1 MSGLNNPVAPCTPS
15 DRHCHG
21 DFLHLY
27 LMGFASVRQKGKRLF
42 RLILLALNIFFEGS
56 LEMKHG
62 TISLS
67 TPQETSFWGGWVRFS
82 AVKGSYWV
90 MEILYILI
98 ELWITWVHAFVKT
111 YPIVHLMDKK
121 NLCILPHANY
131 TLIKKKLG
139 VPSHFVAWKDQLK
152 ATFHHGQSPHPA
164 LHSCLLPSN
173 LAASKACTHTCAHK
187 HTCTASPTD
196 ANLNIV
202 CRTRGKLGAVWNEGK
217 LKTPS
222 FALCIGTD

>member
-1 MSGLNNPVAPCTPS
+1 
-15 DRHCHG
+15 
-21 DFLHLY
+21 
-27 LMGFASVRQKGKRLF
+27 
-42 RLILLALNIFFEGS
+42 
-56 LEMKHG
+56 
-62 TISLS
+62 
-67 TPQETSFWGGWVRFS
+67 
-82 AVKGSYWV
+82 

-131 TLIKKKLG
+131 TLIKKNWG
-139 VPSHFVAWKDQLK
+139 
-152 ATFHHGQSPHPA
+152 
-164 LHSCLLPSN
+164 CLLTLLLEKISLKPHFTMVSLPIQLST
-173 LAASKACTHTCAHK
+173 LASCHPTLLPPRHACTHTCAHK

>member
-131 TLIKKKLG
+131 TLIKKNWG
-139 VPSHFVAWKDQLK
+139 
-152 ATFHHGQSPHPA
+152 
-164 LHSCLLPSN
+164 CLLTFLLEKISLKPHFTMVSLPIQLST
-173 LAASKACTHTCAHK
+173 LASCHPTLLPPRHAHTRVLINTHAQH
-187 HTCTASPTD
+187 H
-196 ANLNIV
+196 LQMLI
-202 CRTRGKLGAVWNEGK
+202 
-217 LKTPS
+217 
-222 FALCIGTD
+222 